1 MKVKFLDGL
10 ELDAIQVNGSRRY
23 FQGAQRDSL
32 EFVFEKG
39 LYSFDDLDEYFANK
53 SKTSKITLIDDA
65 QNQYAYDDYVLRASM
80 VLTPIV
86 VQPATSTTPE
96 VTEERIS
103 VTMVQQTYLEK
114 LVEQLLG
121 EKFITHK
128 DTYTPFD

>member
-10 ELDAIQVNGSRRY
+10 ELDVIQVNGSRRY

-39 LYSFDDLDEYFANK
+39 VYSFDDLDEYFANK
-53 SKTSKITLIDDA
+53 SKTRKITLIDDA
-65 QNQYAYDDYVLRASM
+65 QNQYAYDDYVLKASM
-80 VLTPIV
+80 ALTPIV

-121 EKFITHK
+121 E
-128 DTYTPFD
+128 